1 MQCKCGWIFHP
12 LHAIIISLLQI
23 YFSGFSV
30 QEVTKLN
37 KIASLCGATRFEE
50 IDENV
55 THVIVGKR
63 DEKELKLFQDMN
75 KG

>member
-1 MQCKCGWIFHP
+1 MWLEFPSITRNNYF
-12 LHAIIISLLQI
+12 LHQI

-30 QEVTKLN
+30 QEVTQLN